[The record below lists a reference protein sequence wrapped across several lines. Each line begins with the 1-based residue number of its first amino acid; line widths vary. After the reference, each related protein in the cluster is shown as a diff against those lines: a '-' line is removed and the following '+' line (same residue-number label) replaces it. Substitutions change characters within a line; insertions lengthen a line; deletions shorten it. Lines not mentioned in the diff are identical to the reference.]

1 LIKPSPEVVKALGA
15 TVSQHPVLLEW
26 IQGWRDHE
34 LKQLPSVANNVA
46 IAQGRC
52 QVLGELSKLA
62 TEAPELAAK
71 SR

>member
-15 TVSQHPVLLEW
+15 TVRQYPVLLTW
-26 IQGWRDHE
+26 IQDWREHE
-34 LKQLPSVANNVA
+34 LKSLPSVANNVA

-71 SR
+71 SK